1 MVFEHCESLGRKLNS
16 VNNSVNWVLPRI
28 RLLKIEKDPQF

>member
-1 MVFEHCESLGRKLNS
+1 MVFEHCESLGRKL
-16 VNNSVNWVLPRI
+16 NSVNWVLPRI

>member
-1 MVFEHCESLGRKLNS
+1 MVFEHCESLGHKL
-16 VNNSVNWVLPRI
+16 NSVNWVLPRI